1 MSDAHLYSNVYESD
15 SLPPDHLRRGI
26 PHQYQG
32 SAELKVEW
40 VIG

>member
-15 SLPPDHLRRGI
+15 SLLPDHLRQGI